1 MASRKASRN
10 DDGEDV
16 DKEDGNENED
26 PMADQLDDPLFEDV
40 QVLDY
45 DWNDPDSDPSHEQPD
60 APEHVTQPKGNK
72 SPALFNCRLL
82 VFLREFKGQS
92 SGAHIAHWNVDGKSL
107 NDFKTKLWE
116 LCRPH
121 LLREV
126 IFNQQDDGSTVPA
139 WMDKDSPEEEDLVRF
154 AIFYEKQNRKYT
166 SLDKLTTTLLQ
177 NWKGKEIQLLLHV
190 YSLSVSSRKIFNSV
204 KQHLID
210 PSERD
215 KAGAASTQVVVDLSK
230 DLRQRHGHLWDGH
243 EMAWTMWASAIL
255 ASPAHTRENMINSV
269 PPKHL
274 QHLFITQDGPKIES
288 VKRGLAVA
296 HNVNASFCEE
306 ITALKEAF
314 SSLEVVAKNMQLQI
328 SFVKHRIEAL
338 EQRGRMSDSFI
349 SAMET
354 SMEVSE
360 GEFSRHIAGQVVDM
374 EDVDHE

>member
-1 MASRKASRN
+1 MASHSDN
-10 DDGEDV
+10 CENLGEEDDREKD
-16 DKEDGNENED
+16 NPMED
-26 PMADQLDDPLFEDV
+26 PIDDPLFEDV

-45 DWNDPDSDPSHEQPD
+45 DWNDSDSVSSQELPGLPDP
-60 APEHVTQPKGNK
+60 VTEPKGKK

-92 SGAHIAHWNVDGKSL
+92 SGAHIALWNVDGKSISE
-107 NDFKTKLWE
+107 FKKKLWE
-116 LCRPH
+116 LCKPH

-166 SLDKLTTTLLQ
+166 QLDKLTTTLLQ

-215 KAGAASTQVVVDLSK
+215 KSGAASTQVVVDLSK

-255 ASPAHTRENMINSV
+255 ASPAHTRENMIDSV

-274 QHLFITQDGPKIES
+274 QHLFRTQDGPRIDS

-306 ITALKEAF
+306 ITALKDAF
-314 SSLEVVAKNMQLQI
+314 SSLELMSKNMQLQVE
-328 SFVKHRIEAL
+328 FVKHRIEAL
-338 EQRGRMSDSFI
+338 EQRGRMGDSFI

-354 SMEVSE
+354 SMTVSE
-360 GEFSRHIAGQVVDM
+360 GEFSQHIAGQVVDM